1 MLSTDIAPLVC
12 VSAYWPH
19 LSAISIRTHLE
30 RLFLASRMAGIVKTW
45 RTAVNRGSLR
55 FGSGVTTME
64 RSNYRT
70 NAAGNRGPLP
80 LREPSISRRNTRAT
94 VTSGHR
100 DERNNQTCRASFSVN
115 PVGKRP
121 RVVDGYRSNRR
132 YDGRND
138 VEEARTSTTIARL
151 RSMKQRWQRW
161 PRLTPPVPATTM
173 AMTVIATSPSLAN
186 GRPNWFSR
194 SMDERRPSIELHG
207 HFHGRFSCRRGTSRV
222 VSSLPPLSN
231 SYGERLWN
239 TVRRSFLCN

>member
-1 MLSTDIAPLVC
+1 MNERPDKNLRRIKSERIRGNEFSKSDAYKKSHRYDLLRTATLSTDIAPLVC

-151 RSMKQRWQRW
+151 RSMKQR
-161 PRLTPPVPATTM
+161 
-173 AMTVIATSPSLAN
+173 
-186 GRPNWFSR
+186 
-194 SMDERRPSIELHG
+194 
-207 HFHGRFSCRRGTSRV
+207 
-222 VSSLPPLSN
+222 
-231 SYGERLWN
+231 
-239 TVRRSFLCN
+239 